1 MANTEIQKIQ
11 QSAQGL
17 VTRSRLGD
25 QNAIAMIM
33 MIRESAKNG
42 SKRAVYTL
50 KYLTK
55 YVKKH
60 PVKGDCRIGFGCDP
74 MTQRVIN
81 AIHSSIGAEPESHAP
96 IVVKHIPKISDPTL
110 AASSLANCGSLLNL
124 NNPRIKAICV
134 LFTEDQIDAFEYG
147 RVNCFEETS
156 VHGELAPEDE
166 AALHIGK
173 TVGIAQRIQA
183 VRLPGTP
190 IALISPMAAWEL
202 GE

>member
-1 MANTEIQKIQ
+1 MASEIQKVQ

-33 MIRESAKNG
+33 MIRESAAKG

-50 KYLTK
+50 KYLTE

-81 AIHSSIGAEPESHAP
+81 AIHSSIGAEPSNHAP
-96 IVVKHIPKISDPTL
+96 VIVKHVPKIENPAL
-110 AASSLANCGSLLNL
+110 AAVPLANCGSLLHP

-134 LFTEDQIDAFEYG
+134 LFTDDQIDAFEYG
-147 RVNCFEETS
+147 RENCFEDS
-156 VHGELAPEDE
+156 SMHGDLTPEDQ

-183 VRLPGTP
+183 VRLPNTP
-190 IALISPMAAWEL
+190 VAILSPMAAWEL